1 MHKKP
6 KPRFITI
13 YILYIMAIK
22 LEHLIANINLYTI
35 LIKPV
40 QTWTRDH
47 WETEYN
53 SNNSQSTS
61 TALNSTRE
69 QHM

>member
-13 YILYIMAIK
+13 YILYIMAVQ
-22 LEHLIANINLYTI
+22 LVHLIANINLYTV

-40 QTWTRDH
+40 QT
-47 WETEYN
+47 
-53 SNNSQSTS
+53 
-61 TALNSTRE
+61 
-69 QHM
+69 